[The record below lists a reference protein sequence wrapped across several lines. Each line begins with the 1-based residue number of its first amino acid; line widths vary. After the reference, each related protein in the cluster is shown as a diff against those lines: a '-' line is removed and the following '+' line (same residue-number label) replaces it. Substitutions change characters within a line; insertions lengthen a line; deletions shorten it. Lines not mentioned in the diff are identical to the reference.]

1 MVMNAADTTLG
12 RFVLDQRLQRAG
24 QMLSDPGMRGRMIS
38 EIAFSLGFQDLS
50 HFSRR
55 FTAKFGR
62 SPRAYRA
69 GAEVCASARVA

>member
-12 RFVLDQRLQRAG
+12 RFVIDQRLQRAG
-24 QMLSDPGMRGRMIS
+24 QILSDPGTRCRTIS
-38 EIAFSLGFQDLS
+38 EIAFSLGFQELS

-55 FTAKFGR
+55 FTTKFGR

-69 GAEVCASARVA
+69 SAHASLSAHVA